1 LSADRLEREFQTLA
15 GRGLREAEIR
25 HEVMQRLLRAVPADA
40 WVMQN
45 VDPETMLVNDCTFS
59 SGVDPELAPAFYEIE
74 YGAPDFAKHDALVTG
89 PRHGAVLSVETAQ
102 TPSRSR
108 RYRRVLEPLGFAHEL
123 RLAPMA
129 GDAPWAFIDLYRR
142 SDRADFDAD
151 ELRALLAA
159 QRALAR
165 ALGAAV
171 ASTFSDSPLAGPAA
185 CRPATILI
193 TRDGQLV
200 GRAGPVAECFEA
212 LRSPT
217 HPEMPI
223 PASILS
229 IALAQTHGWY
239 SMDAAVLE
247 ADPGVGDIVIT
258 IQPAQGIE
266 LVGLQMRMLGF
277 TPGERRVCELV
288 LAGASTKLIASRLSL
303 SPYTVQ
309 DRLKSVFAKAQVG
322 SRGEL
327 SALLSSRVGDE
338 VARGTGGS
346 LGASTVAIADSA
358 LGSSPAALAHAR
370 PGYATSIREA

>member
-1 LSADRLEREFQTLA
+1 LSADRLEREFQMLA

-25 HEVMQRLLRAVPADA
+25 HEVMQRLLRVVPADA

-45 VDPETMLVNDCTFS
+45 VDPETMLVSDCTFS

-74 YGAPDFAKHDALVTG
+74 YGAPDFAKHDTLAAG

-123 RLAPMA
+123 RLAPVA

-151 ELRALLAA
+151 ELRALLTA

-171 ASTFSDSPLAGPAA
+171 ASTFSESPLAAPAA
-185 CRPATILI
+185 RRPATILI
-193 TRDGQLV
+193 TRGGQTV

-229 IALAQTHGWY
+229 IALAAMCRRDRAPAHMRVLSQTHGWY
-239 SMDAAVLE
+239 SMDAAVLDAE
-247 ADPGVGDIVIT
+247 PGVGDIAIT
-258 IQPAQGIE
+258 IQPSQGVE
-266 LVGLQMRMLGF
+266 LVGLQMRMLGL
-277 TPGERRVCELV
+277 TPGERSVCELV
-288 LAGASTKLIASRLSL
+288 LAGASTKLIAHRLSL

-327 SALLSSRVGDE
+327 SARLSSRVEDE
-338 VARGTGGS
+338 VAGGPGGGLGT
-346 LGASTVAIADSA
+346 AT
-358 LGSSPAALAHAR
+358 LGSVA
-370 PGYATSIREA
+370 